1 MRSLGWLCVKGG
13 KRALSVAVSLLR
25 ICGIS
30 LERGKGD
37 ESHAALLQRVA
48 RRNTIFDQRAAQL
61 LGTAFGGL
69 PTLPRLRGGK
79 ANVLRVTNV
88 VRAQLSAERS
98 FLGVKGGKRGLGFL
112 PAARE
117 LGKLGER
124 SFLCDDLRLK
134 CGNAA
139 RLIIFTRVELLFER
153 GGSFAER
160 LPLFAGGDECCDAP
174 LKLSAGVDRQAALA
188 DKSAALVNLTRDA
201 EQRLAAVSGGQAIN
215 AFAAAGVDGGKTS
228 HGAICSRGVAL
239 KRDVAFLRGERQR
252 AAHRRE
258 RPGGIAVLV
267 CQHTAFAR
275 RKTIEHYAEKGEQCR
290 FSGFIWRFYD
300 IKTA

>member
-1 MRSLGWLCVKGG
+1 MHPLGRLCVKGG
-13 KRALSVAVSLLR
+13 KRALSVAISLPR

-37 ESHAALLQRVA
+37 ESHATLLQRVA

-124 SFLCDDLRLK
+124 SLLC
-134 CGNAA
+134 
-139 RLIIFTRVELLFER
+139 
-153 GGSFAER
+153 S
-160 LPLFAGGDECCDAP
+160 
-174 LKLSAGVDRQAALA
+174 DR
-188 DKSAALVNLTRDA
+188 
-201 EQRLAAVSGGQAIN
+201 
-215 AFAAAGVDGGKTS
+215 
-228 HGAICSRGVAL
+228 
-239 KRDVAFLRGERQR
+239 
-252 AAHRRE
+252 
-258 RPGGIAVLV
+258 
-267 CQHTAFAR
+267 
-275 RKTIEHYAEKGEQCR
+275 
-290 FSGFIWRFYD
+290 
-300 IKTA
+300 